1 MPYIHKPKKDR
12 NRRNEL
18 KRRERTKIYNSQRWR
33 DLRAW
38 KMLNDTLCEE
48 CSRQGRVKAAE
59 DVHHIVSF
67 MSTDDPVRRNRIAYD
82 YNNLMSVCKECHAK
96 RPGQ

>member
-1 MPYIHKPKKDR
+1 MAWIYKPKK

-18 KRRERTKIYNSQRWR
+18 NRKERIKIYNTQRWR

-38 KMLNDTLCEE
+38 KMTNDPLCEE
-48 CSRQGRVKAAE
+48 CLKNDKATAVE

-67 MSTDDPVRRNRIAYD
+67 MSTDDPVERNRLAFD
-82 YNNLMSVCKECHAK
+82 YNNLMSICKECHAK
-96 RPGQ
+96 KHA